1 MVDDESTSDSDAK
14 VCVAK
19 WVDTLKDRPITC
31 PFLKPNTGKKEEVKY
46 TFDVSKCDKLF
57 DVLVRGGDQTK

>member
-1 MVDDESTSDSDAK
+1 MVDDEKTSDSDAK

-57 DVLVRGGDQTK
+57 DVLVRGG